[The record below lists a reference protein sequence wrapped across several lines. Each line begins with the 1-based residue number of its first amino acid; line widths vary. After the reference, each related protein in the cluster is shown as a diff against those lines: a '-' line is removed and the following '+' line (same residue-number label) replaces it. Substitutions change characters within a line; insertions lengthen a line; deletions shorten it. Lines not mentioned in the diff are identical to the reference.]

1 MALTGDRRRDGDGSP
16 LVAGTRFFKIILQS
30 TLSDR
35 KLLIPGEFVR
45 NQGEYLLESAI
56 LKVPS
61 GATWAV
67 DVVRD
72 EIGVWF
78 SNGWQEFAEFHSL
91 EFGHFLVFEYEGCS
105 RFSVVICDKTAAE
118 IAYPIPTTSE
128 PNVEEIEDSFD
139 TRIRKKSKP
148 LSEVSPRQAKN
159 KKKRMRGS
167 ISAENAAKI
176 GSWTRIV
183 SQADGS
189 DDEQDGES
197 KRMISEE
204 PSCTTKCKAITGF
217 TSPHPFFEVQITT
230 SMLKKRH
237 LHVPQSFS
245 SRHIARDE
253 KVVELQIRDE
263 TWPVTVSW
271 KQNKYVRFA
280 GGWFRF
286 VKENLV
292 KPGDFCV
299 FECIRRWPNVILKVT
314 IVRECV

>member
-1 MALTGDRRRDGDGSP
+1 MALTGGRRRDGNGSP

-30 TLSDR
+30 TLCDR

-45 NQGEYLLESAI
+45 NCGECLLESAI

-91 EFGHFLVFEYEGCS
+91 GFGHFLVFEYEGCS
-105 RFSVVICDKTAAE
+105 RFSVVICDKTAVE
-118 IAYPIPTTSE
+118 IAYPISTTSE
-128 PNVEEIEDSFD
+128 PNVEDIEDSFD

-167 ISAENAAKI
+167 ISAENAAEM

-197 KRMISEE
+197 KRM
-204 PSCTTKCKAITGF
+204 PSCARQCRAITGF

-230 SMLKKRH
+230 SMLKKKRL

-245 SRHIARDE
+245 SRHIPQNE
-253 KVVELQIRDE
+253 KVVELQVRDE
-263 TWPVTVSW
+263 TWSVAVVR
-271 KQNKYVRFA
+271 KQNKYVKFA
-280 GGWFRF
+280 GGWLRF
-286 VKENLV
+286 AKENLV
-292 KPGDFCV
+292 KPGNFCV